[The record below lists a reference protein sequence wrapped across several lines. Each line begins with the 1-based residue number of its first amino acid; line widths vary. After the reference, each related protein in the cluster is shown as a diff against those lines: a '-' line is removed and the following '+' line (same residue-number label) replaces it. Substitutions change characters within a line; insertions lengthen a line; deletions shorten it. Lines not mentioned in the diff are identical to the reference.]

1 MEIDDDN
8 NETSH
13 CDDMHTDDEDGL
25 DFSETSEEENQTGS
39 DIDEQDVGIVMS
51 KKWAIIT
58 KEEMMTLYNKS
69 DSGTF

>member
-1 MEIDDDN
+1 
-8 NETSH
+8 
-13 CDDMHTDDEDGL
+13 MHTDDEDGL